1 MKKLKIG
8 FIGCGGIAFDKHLPG
23 MATQTD
29 KIDMYAFCDII
40 AERAEEARQKY
51 GCTDAKMYTDYHELL
66 EDPEIYAVHVLYPQR
81 EALRDLLC
89 RNGSRQTCHLRK
101 AHGCHC
107 RGCKEDAGHI
117 QTYWQAADDWIPIP
131 AL

>member
-40 AERAEEARQKY
+40 SN
-51 GCTDAKMYTDYHELL
+51 
-66 EDPEIYAVHVLYPQR
+66 R
-81 EALRDLLC
+81 EQP
-89 RNGSRQTCHLRK
+89 GVS
-101 AHGCHC
+101 
-107 RGCKEDAGHI
+107 
-117 QTYWQAADDWIPIP
+117 
-131 AL
+131 